1 METNENFEALQSKV
15 DSMQGDIS
23 QILAYME
30 DESAKKKKKEAKIP
44 QPPPPRPKVSKDEAA
59 RILLISPRQLQRVR
73 KKYKLKWMM
82 FGRDSYYYLD
92 TIVEAIVIFE
102 LPWDPI
108 EFEKCKTRISK
119 IPEL

>member
-30 DESAKKKKKEAKIP
+30 SVSAKKKKQEAKIP

-59 RILLISPRQLQRVR
+59 RILLISPRQLQ
-73 KKYKLKWMM
+73 
-82 FGRDSYYYLD
+82 RDSYYYLD

-108 EFEKCKTRISK
+108 EFEKCKTRITK